1 MRDLSSKEKA
11 KLRSVAQRLKPSVY
25 VGKNGVTGGVL
36 AEMKKYLKTEGLV
49 KVGFNAHRDE
59 LPGLEQ
65 ELEKRCDCVCVGGV
79 GKKRSFFRER
89 EEDSPGDS

>member
-11 KLRSVAQRLKPSVY
+11 ELRGVAQRLKPSVY
-25 VGKNGVTGGVL
+25 VGKNGVTDGLV
-36 AEMKKYLKTEGLV
+36 AELEKYLKAESLV

-59 LPGLEQ
+59 LPSLEQ
-65 ELEKRCDCVCVGGV
+65 ELEKRCDCVSVGGV

-89 EEDSPGDS
+89 DEVSSGDS